1 MEEKDTNTDKK
12 AYEEPTLIKHEELA
26 GITEYTEDAVVGSGV
41 VQVG

>member
-12 AYEEPTLIKHEELA
+12 AYEEPTLIKHEELIDIIEN
-26 GITEYTEDAVVGSGV
+26 GTPVGSAG